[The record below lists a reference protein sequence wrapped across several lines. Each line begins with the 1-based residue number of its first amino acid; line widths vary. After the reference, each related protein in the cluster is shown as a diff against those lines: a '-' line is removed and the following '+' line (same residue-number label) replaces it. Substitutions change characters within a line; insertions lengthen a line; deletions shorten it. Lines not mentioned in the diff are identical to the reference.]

1 MILLTRAIAKQELD
15 FYMPISKVD
24 ANMHAAHA
32 RDAVT
37 RESFWFRHAHASG
50 SHTELTQLSISEVIN
65 GCDEKGVVGL
75 LQRARQVL
83 DVDGCVGD
91 EREQLDRYLSF
102 VGQRA
107 AGQLKTTACWLREQ
121 AVAHPDYRRDS
132 IVTDDMCHDLMAR
145 CAAVASGALAAPE
158 LLPSIVTDDMC
169 HVLMARCAAVASG
182 ALDSPEL
189 LRQHLR
195 LHTAVARRKFV
206 AVPI

>member
-1 MILLTRAIAKQELD
+1 
-15 FYMPISKVD
+15 
-24 ANMHAAHA
+24 
-32 RDAVT
+32 
-37 RESFWFRHAHASG
+37 
-50 SHTELTQLSISEVIN
+50 
-65 GCDEKGVVGL
+65 
-75 LQRARQVL
+75 
-83 DVDGCVGD
+83 
-91 EREQLDRYLSF
+91 
-102 VGQRA
+102 
-107 AGQLKTTACWLREQ
+107 
-121 AVAHPDYRRDS
+121 
-132 IVTDDMCHDLMAR
+132 MAR